1 MIVQE
6 VESNVCIC
14 VVDLHCI
21 SLFALIIVANIAYE
35 PHYLYI
41 ESATSFACK
50 CLCFFFKKSK
60 SLIESQKC
68 KVSIGVLIT
77 GKSKHGSRL
86 ACFALYCYFFVTF
99 FRMTGGEAATYRLRS
114 ILE

>member
-50 CLCFFFKKSK
+50 CLCFFLKKAK
-60 SLIESQKC
+60 
-68 KVSIGVLIT
+68 
-77 GKSKHGSRL
+77 
-86 ACFALYCYFFVTF
+86 A
-99 FRMTGGEAATYRLRS
+99 
-114 ILE
+114 

>member
-50 CLCFFFKKSK
+50 CLCFFLKK
-60 SLIESQKC
+60 QKLNRVPEMQGFHRC
-68 KVSIGVLIT
+68 S
-77 GKSKHGSRL
+77 
-86 ACFALYCYFFVTF
+86 YNWQ
-99 FRMTGGEAATYRLRS
+99 E
-114 ILE
+114 

>member
-1 MIVQE
+1 MNPIT
-6 VESNVCIC
+6 CILNLLPA
-14 VVDLHCI
+14 LH
-21 SLFALIIVANIAYE
+21 V
-35 PHYLYI
+35 
-41 ESATSFACK
+41 SAFV
-50 CLCFFFKKSK
+50 FFKKSK